1 MGTSIKRKTVYKTS
15 NWDHLMDHT
24 VRQNPEWLTHQESGH
39 NKVRHLFQ
47 ASLYSCLYF
56 SSSTDLKFPI
66 VVALQSLK
74 LGFRLTKLS
83 VFLLVFQVYHL
94 SV

>member
-1 MGTSIKRKTVYKTS
+1 MSTSIKWKTVYKTS
-15 NWDHLMDHT
+15 TRDRLKDHI
-24 VRQNPEWLTHQESGH
+24 VRLISGWLTHLESGH

-66 VVALQSLK
+66 VVALQSLE